1 MSVVP
6 LIIETSKE
14 MENKMLNNNFTWN
27 ELIAV
32 LKTKDGIAS
41 LAPEAY
47 AFGLCFSQ
55 LNEKQKKQVAELVNK
70 MEKKEDN

>member
-1 MSVVP
+1 M
-6 LIIETSKE
+6 L
-14 MENKMLNNNFTWN
+14 ENNWNWN

-41 LAPEAY
+41 LSPNAY
-47 AFGLCFSQ
+47 AFGLCFAQ
-55 LNEKQKKQVAELVNK
+55 LTDKQKKAVAEMVNK